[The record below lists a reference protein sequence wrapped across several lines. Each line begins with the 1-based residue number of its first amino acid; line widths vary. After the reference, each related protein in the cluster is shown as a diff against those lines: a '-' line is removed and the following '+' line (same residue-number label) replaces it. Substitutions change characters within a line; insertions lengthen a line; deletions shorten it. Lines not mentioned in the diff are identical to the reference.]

1 MVKFN
6 APTKNVVIQVE
17 CLAYSYN
24 IIHDAINRMG
34 LIAFELLI
42 EGTDAHKPEHAPW
55 DEEN

>member
-1 MVKFN
+1 MVKFT
-6 APTKNVVIQVE
+6 APTKNVIIQVE

-42 EGTDAHKPEHAPW
+42 EGPDATKPDPEVW
-55 DEEN
+55 GDN